1 MNSTWK
7 VGRAGCVPIAIAA
20 AILAP
25 TGASVAAGPPPAPV
39 GTAGHKVS
47 LVARGIGS
55 PTQIAFAHGRVL
67 VAAAGDEKTGKGG
80 GIWQIWH
87 GKVSQISKTPL
98 FGLVFTHN
106 TLFASGKN
114 KVMSSAWADG
124 GLTSPKVIFQRPT
137 SELQYLETM
146 AVGPDGRL
154 YMGSSDAGDAGAIGT
169 PLSGRVLAI
178 KRDGSGLE
186 QIAKGLRQPFGIAFL
201 QGDPSP
207 VVGNESEGKSNPPD
221 FIVHADKGSDFGFPK
236 CQWTSP
242 SASACAGKTPPAVR
256 LRTHASPTGLVGRGS
271 TIYAAFFGGTT
282 KQGPEIRAY
291 TAQGQVSK
299 QLVKS
304 ALPLIG
310 VGLNGSWLYFGDVSG
325 AIYRVKV

>member
-1 MNSTWK
+1 MHSTWK
-7 VGRAGCVPIAIAA
+7 VGRAGCVPMAVVAA
-20 AILAP
+20 MLASAA
-25 TGASVAAGPPPAPV
+25 TSVAAGAPPAPV
-39 GTAGHKVS
+39 GTAGHTVQ

-67 VAAAGDEKTGKGG
+67 VAAAGDEQTGKGG

-87 GKVSQISKTPL
+87 GKVLQLTTTPF

-106 TLFASGKN
+106 TLFASGHN
-114 KVMSSAWADG
+114 KVMSSVWANG
-124 GLTSPKVIFQRPT
+124 GLTPPKVIFQRPT
-137 SELQYLETM
+137 SDLQYLETM

-154 YMGSSDAGDAGAIGT
+154 YMGSSDAGEKGAIGT

-201 QGDPSP
+201 AGDPSP
-207 VVGNESEGKSNPPD
+207 VVGNEGEGKPNPPD

-242 SASACAGKTPPAVR
+242 SASACAGKTAPVVR
-256 LRTHASPTGLVGRGS
+256 LRPHASPTGLVGRGS

-291 TAQGQVSK
+291 SDQGRVSK
-299 QLVKS
+299 QLVRS

-310 VGLNGSWLYFGDVSG
+310 VGLNGPWLYFGDVGGS
-325 AIYRVKV
+325 IYRVKV

>member
-1 MNSTWK
+1 MHSTWR

-20 AILAP
+20 AMLAP
-25 TGASVAAGPPPAPV
+25 TTTSLAAGPPPPPV
-39 GTAGHKVS
+39 GMAGHKVQ
-47 LVARGIGS
+47 LVARGI
-55 PTQIAFAHGRVL
+55 PAPAQIAFAHGRVL
-67 VAAAGDEKTGKGG
+67 VAAVGDEKTGKGG
-80 GIWQIWH
+80 GIWQIWR
-87 GKVSQISKTPL
+87 GKVSQLTTTP
-98 FGLVFTHN
+98 FYGLVFTHN
-106 TLFASGKN
+106 TLFASGNN
-114 KVMSSAWADG
+114 KVMSSAWANG
-124 GLTSPKVIFQRPT
+124 GLTQPKVIFQRPT

-154 YMGSSDAGDAGAIGT
+154 YMGSGDAGNSGAIGT
-169 PLSGRVLAI
+169 ALSGRVLAI

-207 VVGNESEGKSNPPD
+207 IVGNEADGKSNPPD
-221 FIVHADKGSDFGFPK
+221 FIVHADKGGDFGFPK

-242 SASACAGKTPPAVR
+242 PASACAGKTAPVVR
-256 LRTHASPTGLVGRGS
+256 LRPHATPTGLVGRGS

-291 TAQGQVSK
+291 TDQGRVSK
-299 QLVKS
+299 QLVRS

-325 AIYRVKV
+325 SIYRVKL